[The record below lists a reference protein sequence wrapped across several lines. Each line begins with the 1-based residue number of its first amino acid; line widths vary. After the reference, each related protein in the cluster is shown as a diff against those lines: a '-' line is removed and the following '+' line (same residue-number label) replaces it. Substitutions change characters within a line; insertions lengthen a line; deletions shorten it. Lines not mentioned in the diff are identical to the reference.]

1 MADLVDP
8 QSQQYRLTSLPKLK
22 IAENRLNSSEKL
34 LSPLHCRALGGF
46 AYGCAVSAQFVLHA
60 LRVLS

>member
-8 QSQQYRLTSLPKLK
+8 QSQQYRLTSLPRLK

-46 AYGCAVSAQFVLHA
+46 A
-60 LRVLS
+60 